1 LALSTTA
8 LASLDRHQLAVIE
21 ESAKPVALDIPT
33 IEKSGWIRPLH
44 PSGHP
49 SGKALL
55 KILHSTDTVA
65 AA

>member
-1 LALSTTA
+1 
-8 LASLDRHQLAVIE
+8 
-21 ESAKPVALDIPT
+21 
-33 IEKSGWIRPLH
+33 LH